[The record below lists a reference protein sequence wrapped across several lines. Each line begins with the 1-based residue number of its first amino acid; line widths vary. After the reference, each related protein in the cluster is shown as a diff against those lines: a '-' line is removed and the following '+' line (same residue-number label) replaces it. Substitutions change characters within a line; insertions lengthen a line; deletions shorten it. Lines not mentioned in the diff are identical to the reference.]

1 MHHFPIFHL
10 PSFVFRTAYLHRR
23 RLFSITVIWWSVDGG
38 NRKQGALLYE
48 YNLLDGENSSAAQ
61 REKGINACIGKQI
74 KRKKKSQTQVH
85 QLWLFH
91 LFSVQSWA
99 RAHTTA
105 ITNRVAYRTEKEEM
119 REKGRTG
126 DRYRQKEMFSI
137 KSHNPTKYFLL
148 TKYTGSGQFRHS
160 FYSLNGSHH

>member
-119 REKGRTG
+119 RERKGEREIVIGRRRCSRSNHTI
-126 DRYRQKEMFSI
+126 RQNTSCSQNTLEVDSADTVFT
-137 KSHNPTKYFLL
+137 H
-148 TKYTGSGQFRHS
+148 
-160 FYSLNGSHH
+160 